1 MVGAVLYLVP
11 FGVTAITTV
20 AAFFGVGFFLLVHP
34 KEEIPATEMRTP
46 EATSI
51 SSVPATAPREATSI
65 PRMLSPAELERMGL
79 VAATAPHEA
88 ISIPPA
94 PATAPREATLT
105 PPAPATA
112 PREATLTPPAPAT
125 APREATL
132 TPPGPTPA
140 LHKPTAAISTYDQ
153 YRRDARIR
161 FLRKQ
166 QALFELKLT
175 APNLSATETA
185 RLTRQKA
192 YFVRAIE
199 RTLALPQSKGSK
211 RSMPD
216 SATKATDK

>member
-105 PPAPATA
+105 PP
-112 PREATLTPPAPAT
+112 
-125 APREATL
+125 
-132 TPPGPTPA
+132 GPTPA